1 MENATDLR
9 RLLFDKEI
17 DARIKAGQDGII
29 SIMLS
34 ENRRL
39 EEKVDSVKEKMVSE
53 NRRLE
58 DKVDSVKEKIDSV
71 ISMKKWAIGMF
82 VTILLIVAAQA
93 LPSIIAMVNQ

>member
-29 SIMLS
+29 GIMLT

-39 EEKVDSVKEKMVSE
+39 EDKIDSVKEITVSE

-58 DKVDSVKEKIDSV
+58 EKIDSV

-82 VTILLIVAAQA
+82 ITILLMFAAQA